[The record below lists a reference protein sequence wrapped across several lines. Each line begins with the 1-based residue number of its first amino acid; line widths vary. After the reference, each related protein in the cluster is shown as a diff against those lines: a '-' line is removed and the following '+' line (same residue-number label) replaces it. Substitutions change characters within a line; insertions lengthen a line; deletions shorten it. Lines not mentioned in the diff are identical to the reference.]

1 MVHTPPAGRENKG
14 IRTPPAP
21 NVSNQ
26 LNPMA
31 SSIIGRKIL
40 PAAAAAFTANVA
52 SSGFDSHALCEV
64 TSGKTSRASTTDNRF
79 LMRDSGVREAVLRKR
94 ASWIMYSF
102 CFI

>member
-1 MVHTPPAGRENKG
+1 
-14 IRTPPAP
+14 
-21 NVSNQ
+21 
-26 LNPMA
+26 MA

-52 SSGFDSHALCEV
+52 SSGFDFHALCEV
-64 TSGKTSRASTTDNRF
+64 TSGKTSRACTDNRF

-102 CFI
+102 RFI